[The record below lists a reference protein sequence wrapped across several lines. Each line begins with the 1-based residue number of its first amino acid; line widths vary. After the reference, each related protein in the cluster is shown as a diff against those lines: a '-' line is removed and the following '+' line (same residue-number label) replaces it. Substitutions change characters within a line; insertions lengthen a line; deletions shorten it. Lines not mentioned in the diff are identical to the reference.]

1 MKQISK
7 ETKAANLDIFKAGSE
22 VCFYMGQE
30 QIAGHSAPFYVG
42 VSRKWTNHHGR
53 KQGALV
59 EYKSHAT
66 RAQADAY
73 LAELVEKYA
82 A

>member
-7 ETKAANLDIFKAGSE
+7 ETKPANLDIFKAGSA

-30 QIAGHSAPFYVG
+30 KVAGHSAPFYVS
-42 VSRKWTNHHGR
+42 VARKWTDHNGR
-53 KQGALV
+53 KQTALV

-73 LAELVEKYA
+73 LAEIVEKYA